1 MKSIV
6 VIFALL
12 LSTVAYADDN
22 QYAPTQNDRI
32 VLYQVTSENENAPK
46 YSGYYRDSNGVV
58 HRVALWSGRSDKYL
72 EGPVTLPEVETQ

>member
-12 LSTVAYADDN
+12 LSTVAYA
-22 QYAPTQNDRI
+22 PTQNDRI
-32 VLYQVTSENENAPK
+32 ILYQVTSENENAPK